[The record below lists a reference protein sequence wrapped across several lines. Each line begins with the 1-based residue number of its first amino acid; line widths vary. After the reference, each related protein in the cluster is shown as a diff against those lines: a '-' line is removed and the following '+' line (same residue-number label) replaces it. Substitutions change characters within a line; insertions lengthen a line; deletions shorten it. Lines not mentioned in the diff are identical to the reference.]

1 MKTRP
6 RILLYVLGLVF
17 FISPW
22 VIVFLFVS
30 RVGSLAAGV
39 GAIIGGFFYLL
50 LHTFGHS
57 ETVSENDEAF
67 LIK

>member
-39 GAIIGGFFYLL
+39 GAIIGGFFTCYF
-50 LHTFGHS
+50 TRS
-57 ETVSENDEAF
+57 ATP
-67 LIK
+67 KQ